1 MNSIHF
7 PAYLQQHVISI
18 LGDIAMADVIAPDQ
32 RSAHVW
38 ELAPGCRL
46 TQGSH
51 DEVIVDPNT
60 QNILTIV
67 SADHNIATANGRW
80 VVIPHGTPVRSSN
93 GTTYSWVLHDVV
105 ARVFQ
110 HQIYPLDDA
119 IPSISLFTGPLL

>member
-1 MNSIHF
+1 FLYFFFCSSRRRHTR
-7 PAYLQQHVISI
+7 SKR
-18 LGDIAMADVIAPDQ
+18 DWSSDVCSSDL

-80 VVIPHGTPVRSSN
+80 VVIPHGTIGSASCSETEKH
-93 GTTYSWVLHDVV
+93 GASASAQTAQGHD
-105 ARVFQ
+105 RRQ
-110 HQIYPLDDA
+110 
-119 IPSISLFTGPLL
+119 